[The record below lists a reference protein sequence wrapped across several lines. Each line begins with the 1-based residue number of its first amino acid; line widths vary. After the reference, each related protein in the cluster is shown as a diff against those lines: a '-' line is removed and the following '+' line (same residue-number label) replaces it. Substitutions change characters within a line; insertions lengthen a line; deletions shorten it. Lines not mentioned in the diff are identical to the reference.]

1 MRDFGGLVRRPDGPA
16 ARSRKAVIAVV
27 GVVCLAV
34 AIAWLAQGRVT
45 TTPEAAVEER
55 IEEAAA
61 KIQPSL
67 DPSGDFAQRYPG
79 SPWERR
85 NNILSEIVDIVE
97 RAGDPYDLSEEV
109 REYLRGLGGTLDESC
124 AEVLS
129 NLGKDPAI
137 WSGIVSH
144 AGTLREELLRRF
156 DAAIAPWP
164 EEHRASLRGVKP
176 MFVCR

>member
-16 ARSRKAVIAVV
+16 GRSRKAVIAVV
-27 GVVCLAV
+27 AVVSLAV

-55 IEEAAA
+55 IEEAAS

-67 DPSGDFAQRYPG
+67 DPLGDNTQRYLG

-85 NNILSEIVDIVE
+85 NNILSEVVDIVE
-97 RAGDPYDLSEEV
+97 RPEDPYDLAEEV
-109 REYLRGLGGTLDESC
+109 REYLRGLGGSLDDSC
-124 AEVLS
+124 AELLS
-129 NLGKDPAI
+129 NLTRDPVN
-137 WSGIVSH
+137 WSGVVSY
-144 AGTLREELLRRF
+144 AGGVRDGLIRRF

-164 EEHRASLRGVKP
+164 EEHRTSLRGVKP